1 MQQITILTQ
10 YFHPHHGATSQLMT
24 DLAKG
29 LSHLGYTVNIFTGTQ
44 SQQPT
49 PESFNQININRA
61 FSPIK
66 SSTSILSKISSSLF
80 FLLGAFTYIIF
91 HQPANTPLLIAS
103 NPPYAGILGIFF
115 QLFKGG
121 KYYFIL
127 QDIFPESAVMSGIM
141 QPNSILFK
149 LFNQLI
155 YFTCKYSKNTIVL
168 SSSMQAFLEEKYPDI
183 KTKIKIIENWAIEDI
198 PNCQKQSNPFAQ
210 KHKLTEIFTVLYSG
224 NMGRLHD
231 IETIAVAATILK
243 DKPIQFV
250 FIGDG
255 AKTKIIE
262 QTIQTHQ
269 LKNMLLLPFQP
280 REILP
285 LSFTACDI
293 SLVSLIPGAE
303 NIVAP
308 SKLNGMLAAGR
319 GIISLTAPNSYID
332 QLLTT
337 SGSGINTPPNQP
349 EQLADLILELSQQ
362 PEKVRIMGE
371 KARQLYE
378 SRYRFERALKE
389 YEQLLFEETTYV
401 DALIQLSRKE

>member
-1 MQQITILTQ
+1 MKQITILTQ
-10 YFHPHHGATSQLMT
+10 YFHPHQGATSQLMT

-29 LSHLGYTVNIFTGTQ
+29 LSDLGYTVNIFTGTQ
-44 SQQPT
+44 LKQSI
-49 PESFNQININRA
+49 PESLNQININRA

-80 FLLGAFTYIIF
+80 FLFGAFTYIIL
-91 HQPANTPLLIAS
+91 HQPAKTPLLIAS

-115 QLFKGG
+115 QLSKGG
-121 KYYFIL
+121 KYYFLL

-141 QPNSILFK
+141 QPSSILFK

-155 YFTCKYSKNTIVL
+155 YLTCKYSKSTIVL
-168 SSSMQAFLEEKYPDI
+168 SSSMQAFLSRKYPDI
-183 KTKIKIIENWAIEDI
+183 KTKIKMIENWAIEDI
-198 PNCQKQSNPFAQ
+198 PICEKQDNKFAQ
-210 KHKLTEIFTVLYSG
+210 QHNLAEIFTVLYSG

-231 IETIAVAATILK
+231 VETIAAAAKILK

-262 QTIQTHQ
+262 QTIQIHQ
-269 LKNMLLLPFQP
+269 LKNILLLPFQP

-285 LSFTACDI
+285 LSLTACDI
-293 SLVSLIPGAE
+293 SLVSLIRGAE

-319 GIISLTAPNSYID
+319 GIIAISAPNSYID
-332 QLLTT
+332 QLLKT

-349 EQLADLILELSQQ
+349 QQLADLILKLSQQ
-362 PEKVRIMGE
+362 SEQVRIMGE
-371 KARQLYE
+371 RARQLYE
-378 SRYRFERALKE
+378 SRYRFERALDE
-389 YEQLLFEETTYV
+389 YEKLLFHAAVYQER
-401 DALIQLSRKE
+401 ILSDPG